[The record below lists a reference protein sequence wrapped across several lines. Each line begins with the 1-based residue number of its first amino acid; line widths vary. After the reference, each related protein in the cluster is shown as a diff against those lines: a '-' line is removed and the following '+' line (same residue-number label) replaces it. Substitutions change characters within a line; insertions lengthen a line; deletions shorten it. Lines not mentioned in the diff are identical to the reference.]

1 MDGLSAHLNYLKRVL
16 RRRGRTCEEAEDLV
30 QEAFVRMQVYCQQ
43 GGTVRQP
50 EAFLA
55 RTVLNLAVDVRR
67 RDRRDLYEKQS
78 VEDLYLI
85 DLSPAP
91 DEVFAA
97 EERLLKIRRTLEA
110 LSERTQAAFFL
121 HRLEGFSYAEI
132 AQRLGVSVSAV
143 EKHIA
148 NAVAVLAMERQNE

>member
-1 MDGLSAHLNYLKRVL
+1 MHGLSVHLQYLKKLL

-43 GGTVRQP
+43 GGVVREP
-50 EAFLA
+50 EAFLV
-55 RTVLNLAVDVRR
+55 RTVLNLAVDARR
-67 RDRRDLYEKQS
+67 RDRRDLYERQS
-78 VEDLYLI
+78 VEDMYLV
-85 DLSPAP
+85 DLSPSP

-97 EERLLKIRRTLEA
+97 EQRLLRIRRSLAA
-110 LSERTQAAFFL
+110 LSERTQQAFFL

-148 NAVAVLAMERQNE
+148 NAVAVLAMERQKE